1 MSRAPKDPLATPE
14 NRLDNTIERHID
26 HILFICAG
34 NKSRA
39 ALILGI
45 DRRSLQ
51 RRKTRSDK

>member
-1 MSRAPKDPLATPE
+1 MSRASKDPLAIPE

-26 HILFICAG
+26 HILFVCAG

-39 ALILGI
+39 AAILGI

-51 RRKTRSDK
+51 LRKTRSGK